1 MNQVNRCDLFGL
13 LALSRCRSN
22 HFLLFLREIKA
33 HHSVD
38 FVWNPLPHF
47 FFASL
52 FSRRNSK
59 LKTRYVKLLKST
71 EAENGQANRKC
82 LVQSKVHE
90 GSVRLNPCLYRHQVT
105 NPDVNQGSHLQ
116 SRLQTPP
123 PPPPSIEEAIT

>member
-1 MNQVNRCDLFGL
+1 MPFSPVLTGNQGTSQCGL
-13 LALSRCRSN
+13 CLESTASFC
-22 HFLLFLREIKA
+22 
-33 HHSVD
+33 
-38 FVWNPLPHF
+38 
-47 FFASL
+47 FASL

-123 PPPPSIEEAIT
+123 PPPHLL